1 MLNMFKNYDD
11 EYEEILTFL
20 TDVWRFKPEYS
31 KLFLDRY
38 KKKIGKKLT
47 KEKSRLEDD
56 DDDWIVQDYI
66 VNALILQAHE
76 AFCIE
81 IRAGYIRNPKI
92 EKVIFAIL
100 WNKSDLLPD
109 HFKEPFKELQE
120 KKHPNIYE
128 EVFS

>member
-20 TDVWRFKPEYS
+20 TDAWRFKPEYS

-56 DDDWIVQDYI
+56 DWIVQDYI
-66 VNALILQAHE
+66 VNALIL
-76 AFCIE
+76 
-81 IRAGYIRNPKI
+81 
-92 EKVIFAIL
+92 
-100 WNKSDLLPD
+100 
-109 HFKEPFKELQE
+109 
-120 KKHPNIYE
+120 
-128 EVFS
+128 